1 MSDSNREKFN
11 SVLTA
16 ILGIDASLITDDLSP
31 DSVDSWDSL
40 NQINIISALEQ
51 EFGVN
56 LVADN
61 LAEYQS
67 VARLTELLASAGIA
81 I

>member
-1 MSDSNREKFN
+1 MSETNREKFN

-16 ILGIDASLITDDLSP
+16 ILGIDADAITDDLSP

-51 EFGVN
+51 EFGVH
-56 LVADN
+56 LAADN

-67 VARLTELLASAGIA
+67 VARLSELLASHGIA
-81 I
+81 L